1 MTKFEFI
8 SAVAE
13 KTGFSKKETDTML
26 KAMIETVTETVANGE
41 TVQFVGFGTFEPVE
55 RAARTG
61 INPQTKDK
69 IKIPARIVPH
79 FKAGQCFKDAVAS
92 KKRKKTRK

>member
-13 KTGFSKKETDTML
+13 KSGFSKKETDTML
-26 KAMIETVTETVANGE
+26 KAMIETITETVANGE
-41 TVQFVGFGTFEPVE
+41 SVQFVGFGTFEARE

-61 INPQTKDK
+61 INPQTKAK
-69 IKIPARIVPH
+69 IKIPATIVPC
-79 FKAGQCFKDAVAS
+79 FKAGQNFKDAVAS
-92 KKRKKTRK
+92 KKRKKAKK